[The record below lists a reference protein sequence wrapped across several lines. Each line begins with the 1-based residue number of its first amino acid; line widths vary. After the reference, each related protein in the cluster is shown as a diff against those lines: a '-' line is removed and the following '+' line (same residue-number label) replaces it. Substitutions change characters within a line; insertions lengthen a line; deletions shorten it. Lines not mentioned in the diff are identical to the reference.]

1 MSAKGSPG
9 KAGWGGKVGKVLF
22 WALFLFATASVVG
35 WQVYQFDKDR
45 RLAERSDP
53 QMGEIRQI
61 FDEAIED
68 GVASAEARG
77 NYTISEQ
84 HGMEYVIRYTLPNGH
99 FDYYIVS
106 LDWEGRWFFSGGAG
120 GEKSFIRD
128 RVKVE

>member
-1 MSAKGSPG
+1 MSANDSPG
-9 KAGWGGKVGKVLF
+9 KKGWVGLLGNERFSGIVL
-22 WALFLFATASVVG
+22 AVLVCVMG
-35 WQVYQFDKDR
+35 WLIYRIVQDR

-53 QMGEIRQI
+53 QMAEICQI
-61 FDEAIED
+61 FDRAIED

-106 LDWEGRWFFSGGAG
+106 LDREGRWFYSGGAG